1 MWSEFT
7 IGRLLARSAF
17 KDGLVVVPNCT
28 VTGHECDLLVVSK
41 KLMLIDVEVKISR
54 ADLKADAK
62 KDKWW
67 QRWEAIEGR
76 FQRVDPSRRIEWPPK
91 VFMHYYAMPRE
102 IWSPELLPC
111 LGSVQS
117 GVILVEA
124 TRHGTFDCV
133 VEKRAS
139 RNPDAQ
145 PIEPAALINIAR
157 LASLRMWDV
166 FKREDEQRLSGENKQ
181 VDVTPSRY

>member
-7 IGRLLARSAF
+7 IGRLLARGVF

-28 VTGHECDLLVVSK
+28 VTGHECDLLVVNR

-54 ADLKADAK
+54 ADLKADAA

-67 QRWEAIEGR
+67 RHYERIEGR
-76 FQRVDPSRRIEWPPK
+76 LSRVDPPRHVDWPPK

-102 IWSPELLPC
+102 IWTPDLLPK
-111 LGSVQS
+111 LGSPQS
-117 GVILVEA
+117 GVILCGVDSDGRFDYTVE
-124 TRHGTFDCV
+124 R
-133 VEKRAS
+133 RAG
-139 RNPDAQ
+139 RNPEAK
-145 PIEPAALINIAR
+145 PIAPAALINIAR

-166 FKREDEQRLSGENKQ
+166 FKAQDEAEFRRLNALRHTEA
-181 VDVTPSRY
+181 DF